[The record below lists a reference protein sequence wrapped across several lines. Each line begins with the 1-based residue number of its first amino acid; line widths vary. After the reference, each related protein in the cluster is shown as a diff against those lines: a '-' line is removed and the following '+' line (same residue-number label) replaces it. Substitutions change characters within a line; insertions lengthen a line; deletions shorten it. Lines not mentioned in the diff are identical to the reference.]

1 MPNMFAFVVLLSWP
15 VVVLL
20 LFRSL
25 PRAEALCWSVIGGYL
40 LLPPATAIDL
50 PVLPSID
57 KTLLPSVTAALMCL
71 VTPEEKPGPKRGRTP
86 ARRAAAGATAAAA
99 NLARRT
105 SRGGVVITLLIAL
118 LVVTPFFTAMTN
130 SNPLF
135 YGPRYVNGLRLYD
148 SLSMILSA
156 LVLILPFLLGRRYLA
171 TPDTHRTLIR
181 VLCFAGIGYSFLA
194 LFEARMSPQLNIW
207 LYGFFAHSWDQHVRA
222 GGYRPILFLE
232 HGLRVGIFLAMSCL
246 ATLALWRHQKRQGE
260 AAGGFLA
267 AALWLGAVLAVS

>member
-232 HGLRVGIFLAMSCL
+232 HGLRVGIF
-246 ATLALWRHQKRQGE
+246 R
-260 AAGGFLA
+260 
-267 AALWLGAVLAVS
+267 